1 MQILEMALVE
11 FTFKE
16 WRKCCLSLYLF
27 FCVRR
32 KAVDFTFYVPRL
44 LLEFTYVLRYFF
56 TPPRY
61 AVGTYVD
68 NDNFTFSF
76 PTAIF
81 CFILTN
87 NCILKCHQSKE
98 NNASNSE
105 IIVNIAKNTYRKKKL
120 HLFFIPINNA
130 QLFFEFLIR
139 VSIKE
144 VSWGLPCCSNG

>member
-1 MQILEMALVE
+1 MQILEMVLIE

-16 WRKCCLSLYLF
+16 WRKSCLSLYFCL

-32 KAVDFTFYVPRL
+32 KAVDFTFYVPSL
-44 LLEFTYVLRYFF
+44 LLEFTYILQYFF
-56 TPPRY
+56 TSPPPRRY

-87 NCILKCHQSKE
+87 NCI
-98 NNASNSE
+98 
-105 IIVNIAKNTYRKKKL
+105 
-120 HLFFIPINNA
+120 
-130 QLFFEFLIR
+130 
-139 VSIKE
+139 
-144 VSWGLPCCSNG
+144 